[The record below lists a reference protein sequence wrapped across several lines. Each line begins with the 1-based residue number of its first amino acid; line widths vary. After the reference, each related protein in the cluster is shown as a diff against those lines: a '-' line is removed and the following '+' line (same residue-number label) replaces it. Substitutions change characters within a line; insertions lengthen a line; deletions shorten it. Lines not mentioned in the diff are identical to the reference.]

1 MELKVKQAL
10 AWDTT
15 GSEAQAEFVR
25 ADVVEAVL
33 VVLHAAGLFYAEYL
47 AVVGAIHATLARE
60 IQAEASV
67 MVTATALT
75 EGLVSSAT
83 VCRETPDPAMVS
95 QTVELMVRA
104 ASPALWEQIRAVLLA
119 SDSELAAMVA
129 VSHHA
134 PA

>member
-1 MELKVKQAL
+1 MDVKVTQAR

-15 GSEAQAEFVR
+15 GPEVQAEFVR
-25 ADVVEAVL
+25 ADVVETVLAVL
-33 VVLHAAGLFYAEYL
+33 HHAGLFYAEYL
-47 AVVGAIHATLARE
+47 AVVGAIHAVLAKE
-60 IQAEASV
+60 IQAKSSV

-75 EGLVSSAT
+75 EGLVSSST
-83 VCRETPDPAMVS
+83 VCRECPEPAMVS

-104 ASPALWEQIRAVLLA
+104 ASPELWEQIRAVLLA

-129 VSHHA
+129 VSSHA